1 VVTRRLQAAAERL
14 DAAELTSYFAEDG
27 VIIIMGHYISH
38 AEFSRI
44 MSDGF
49 TRLQSHSTSIEDQRI
64 DVLSANVVAVADIA
78 VSVET
83 DTLGI
88 TSEYPVVRTE
98 VWVRRDGSWKV
109 LYAQESFSMES
120 MK

>member
-1 VVTRRLQAAAERL
+1 MR
-14 DAAELTSYFAEDG
+14 
-27 VIIIMGHYISH
+27 
-38 AEFSRI
+38 
-44 MSDGF
+44 DGF
-49 TRLQSHSTSIEDQRI
+49 TRLHSHSTTIEDQRI

-120 MK
+120 M